1 MVVQDAVCAR
11 YHPSNPRPPG
21 APTKTD
27 CSSFI
32 PHLQSWY
39 SIPSPFEYLPQKLIA
54 RRIRFR
60 FQEDFLAEL
69 SEFKTYVSSLVPIF
83 IVCCPVINTNI
94 HQPTT
99 PFLPPPFTSPTSHSL
114 LLRKTLSPCALSR
127 SWPPSELPPLALRQS
142 VTGSH
147 TKCVRCRALVC
158 AMSSSRQQGR

>member
-27 CSSFI
+27 CLSFI

-83 IVCCPVINTNI
+83 IVCCLVIYNEI
-94 HQPTT
+94 YLPTT
-99 PFLPPPFTSPTSHSL
+99 SFLPPPSQNHHLTY
-114 LLRKTLSPCALSR
+114 
-127 SWPPSELPPLALRQS
+127 LALP
-142 VTGSH
+142 TPNP
-147 TKCVRCRALVC
+147 RCCDHARLRDPGHRLRC
-158 AMSSSRQQGR
+158 HR